1 MNYYIHNIN
10 PTIFSFNIPSIIPIL
25 PDYLEI
31 RWYGLAYLLGF
42 IFSFLI
48 LKKWSKSESLHIVES
63 EISNFIMLIAI
74 LGVFLGGRLGYV
86 LFYDFDSFIQNK
98 WLLFQIW
105 EGGMSSHG
113 GFIGV
118 IATIFWY
125 AKKNSICFW
134 NISDHLAATVSL
146 GIGFGRIA
154 NFINGE
160 LWGRITDVPWAVIFP
175 QSNTLL
181 PRHPSQLYQ
190 SLCEGFLIFF
200 IILIIRKKAWGKVP
214 GNISGLYLIL
224 YSIARFSIEIFREP
238 DSTIYFEWLT
248 KGQLYSIFMLLIGI
262 IILLQR
268 KYFLS
273 KL

>member
-1 MNYYIHNIN
+1 MIHLPHIN
-10 PTIFSFNIPSIIPIL
+10 PDMFVIAGMIHV
-25 PDYLEI
+25 
-31 RWYGLAYLLGF
+31 RWYGFMYLLGF
-42 IFSFLI
+42 VTAWFIGRDRWHRLGLHHDALLDYFSYVAFGILI
-48 LKKWSKSESLHIVES
+48 
-63 EISNFIMLIAI
+63 
-74 LGVFLGGRLGYV
+74 GGRLGYMMIYQLP
-86 LFYDFDSFIQNK
+86 LFLQSP
-98 WLLFQIW
+98 WTLFTVW
-105 EGGMSSHG
+105 KGGMAFHG
-113 GFIGV
+113 ALLGGLVALILF
-118 IATIFWY
+118 
-125 AKKNSICFW
+125 SR
-134 NISDHLAATVSL
+134 SRQLAVFKMIDFTMPL
-146 GIGFGRIA
+146 IPPGLFFGRFG